1 MIHSKPNYNTVL
13 SIFIFLIIVMAGF
26 FTLLN
31 SLLTSPNYIVV
42 KIIGTAVLMVI
53 ALLIWDRL
61 MKGFKHIRVGDMK
74 FEIVQAITR
83 TRDVYKIENIKSW
96 QEEVVKGKAGEYRE
110 VNILFNDKKPL
121 RISNKETSQYTKIT
135 AYLRQKVS
143 KKEVK

>member
-13 SIFIFLIIVMAGF
+13 SIFIFLTIVMAGF
-26 FTLLN
+26 FTLL
-31 SLLTSPNYIVV
+31 TSQNYFVL
-42 KIIGTAVLMVI
+42 KLIGTAVLIVI

-83 TRDVYKIENIKSW
+83 TKEVYKVDDIKSW

-110 VNILFNDKKPL
+110 INIQFNNKKPL
-121 RISNKETSQYTKIT
+121 RISNKETSQYSKIT
-135 AYLRQKVS
+135 AYLRQKAS
-143 KKEVK
+143 RKEVK